1 MQATNH
7 EVFSAWP
14 FTEQVYH
21 AWFRVR
27 EAYTISQVKP
37 CRIGLMSSWARVR
50 MVFSVT
56 QLNQGRAGDRTWV
69 WHSYRCI
76 CHPPR
81 AREWSGTIPFDFRLR
96 FRFNLSLTKLSVKIQ
111 LWSNSWLS
119 NSRLRGLLLTPSC
132 LVGDAMDRTALKSPL
147 GPLEAHRHILSTL
160 GAHRILLINTW
171 ALSAIVPQLCRL
183 PIPVPQEPAAF
194 LSPLPHLETLTS
206 SMLDSIC
213 IAFFFP
219 GWDSFVL

>member
-69 WHSYRCI
+69 WHSYRCV
-76 CHPPR
+76 CHPHR
-81 AREWSGTIPFDFRLR
+81 AREWSGTISFDFRLR

-119 NSRLRGLLLTPSC
+119 NSRLSCLLLTPSC

-147 GPLEAHRHILSTL
+147 DPWRHTSTSCL
-160 GAHRILLINTW
+160 PWEPIGYYLLIHGHS
-171 ALSAIVPQLCRL
+171 LLL
-183 PIPVPQEPAAF
+183 F
-194 LSPLPHLETLTS
+194 LSSAGFPSLCLRSLQPSWVPFLIWRPWPLPC
-206 SMLDSIC
+206 SIVY
-213 IAFFFP
+213 A
-219 GWDSFVL
+219 